1 MKKIHYRFVSFF
13 RTAILTSAVL
23 LACSISG
30 CSSENSS
37 GSSSEASVSEE
48 AAKDYIRSTSFK
60 LNTVVTITIY
70 DSEDEALLAQC
81 MELCDKYEKIFSR
94 TSSDSEL
101 FQLNHRELTPVEGQT
116 DTYQVS
122 EELADLLSI
131 GLSWTQK
138 SNEAFDI
145 AIAPLTELWDF
156 TSETP
161 TVPADSDIRNALS
174 KCGIQ
179 GVSIHDRNITLES
192 DDTAFDLGGIAKGY
206 IADRIKDYL
215 VSQGIQSAT
224 INLGGNVLCIGAK
237 PDGTPFKIGVQKP
250 FADRNETAAAMEI
263 TDKSVVSSGIYERF
277 FEQDGVLYH
286 HILNSQTGYPYKN
299 DLIAVAPFLIQSVLL
314 QCSAPSLIRRGCRKR
329 APSSPRIYSS
339 ISTYSAN
346 VSLPS
351 GVRSSKSVSYTLAKS
366 PVSFSP
372 FRR

>member
-70 DSEDEALLAQC
+70 DSEDESLLAQC

-299 DLIAVAPFLIQSVLL
+299 DLIAVTIVSDHSVDGDALSTTCFAL
-314 QCSAPSLIRRGCRKR
+314 GYEKGLEFIETIPDTEAIFITSDYELHYTKDFQKNITVSASRL
-329 APSSPRIYSS
+329 S
-339 ISTYSAN
+339 
-346 VSLPS
+346 
-351 GVRSSKSVSYTLAKS
+351 
-366 PVSFSP
+366 
-372 FRR
+372 